1 MAAVYEF
8 FNKLIHDASML
19 DHIPDDLEIGKI
31 SNPMLFMYYTS
42 SLALCAL
49 ALKDK
54 KCADPAKVFGLCR
67 QLALKLVWKINKYA
81 DVLPE
86 TINKTQVAKLVYGFM
101 TRDELNEINVVP
113 IDDTTFVE
121 LKSQTMYDLDECLPI
136 LLADTSEKNAK
147 LYGKVW
153 NELLLTRPD
162 LRQIGKTKSARK
174 NV

>member
-1 MAAVYEF
+1 MATVYEF
-8 FNKLIHDASML
+8 FNELTCDASVL

-42 SLALCAL
+42 SLARCTIAL
-49 ALKDK
+49 RDK

-67 QLALKLVWKINKYA
+67 KLALKLVWKINKYA

-86 TINKTQVAKLVYGFM
+86 TIGKPRVTKLIYGFM

-113 IDDTTFVE
+113 IDDATFVE
-121 LKSQTMYDLDECLPI
+121 LKSQTMYNMDECLPI
-136 LLADTSEKNAK
+136 LLADTSEKNAE
-147 LYGKVW
+147 LYGKIW
-153 NELLLTRPD
+153 DELLLTRPD